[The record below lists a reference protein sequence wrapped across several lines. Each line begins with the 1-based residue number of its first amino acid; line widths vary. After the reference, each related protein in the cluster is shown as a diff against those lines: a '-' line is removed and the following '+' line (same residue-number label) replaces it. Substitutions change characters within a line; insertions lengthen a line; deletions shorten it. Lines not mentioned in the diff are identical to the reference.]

1 MGKCLAVG
9 NEKIGM
15 MYDVLRLGR
24 PPLIFLRTL
33 RDLGKEQL
41 SEEVIPETPDKQ
53 VDSAVKFVDDAFVD
67 ALLESLIDQ
76 SVQRARAEA
85 SGAATTDEDTYE
97 PFYASIEDDFYGI
110 ISMAES
116 NDYEHMN
123 EDMKMKEAV
132 YEKVYEGRER
142 NREENPYYS
151 GEYESQALSSIKGN
165 EYGQAG
171 AFGSLDAVLQQV
183 SANREK
189 AIANGESLY
198 DQGDDTYAN
207 GGGVGD
213 LTYSMGTGGAG
224 ESPYSMGNAVDST
237 YSDAAS
243 TEIINRR
250 ESEQAYSFGSAVPTR
265 SLNLMPVTEDG
276 NTYDMGAGGG
286 DKTYSDATY
295 SMGAGSGDKT
305 YSDATYSTGATSTD
319 ATYDMGAGDGNKT
332 YSDATYDSTYSMGSA
347 AAAPQDATY
356 DMGGGTDAVA
366 TNEATYDMGA
376 GGAAIEDTYVMGSAD
391 GRPRRDSKEELV

>member
-1 MGKCLAVG
+1 MG
-9 NEKIGM
+9 
-15 MYDVLRLGR
+15 
-24 PPLIFLRTL
+24 
-33 RDLGKEQL
+33 
-41 SEEVIPETPDKQ
+41 
-53 VDSAVKFVDDAFVD
+53 
-67 ALLESLIDQ
+67 
-76 SVQRARAEA
+76 
-85 SGAATTDEDTYE
+85 
-97 PFYASIEDDFYGI
+97 
-110 ISMAES
+110 
-116 NDYEHMN
+116 HMN

-213 LTYSMGTGGAG
+213 LTYSMGTG
-224 ESPYSMGNAVDST
+224 VDST

-295 SMGAGSGDKT
+295 SMGAGGASTDATYDMGAGSGDKT

-332 YSDATYDSTYSMGSA
+332 CSDTTYDSTYTMGSA

-356 DMGGGTDAVA
+356 D
-366 TNEATYDMGA
+366 
-376 GGAAIEDTYVMGSAD
+376 
-391 GRPRRDSKEELV
+391 